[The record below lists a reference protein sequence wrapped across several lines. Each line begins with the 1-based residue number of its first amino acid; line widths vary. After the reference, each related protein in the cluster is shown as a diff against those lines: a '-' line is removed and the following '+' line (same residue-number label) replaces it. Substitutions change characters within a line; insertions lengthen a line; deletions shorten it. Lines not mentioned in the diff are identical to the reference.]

1 MVQKK
6 NNYLKSIIRFLIQIG
21 VVAALL
27 MGFSIFHGG
36 MYLIGVPKA
45 EKVQYVTVS
54 YPEVTDGE
62 KKITDWEQIRLAVQL
77 TGFLRYSLLEEADR
91 GESPMITITY
101 YRENQPAITVSA
113 NRNTVW
119 WKGIPCD
126 PGSGYV
132 CKSGGGN
139 FFSGRPAGIM
149 REINEALWRM
159 RFI

>member
-6 NNYLKSIIRFLIQIG
+6 NNYLKSIIRFLIQVG
-21 VVAALL
+21 VAAALL

-45 EKVQYVTVS
+45 DEVQYVTVS

-62 KKITDWEQIRLAVQL
+62 KTITDREQIRLAVQL

-119 WKGIPCD
+119 WKGKSHVIRD
-126 PGSGYV
+126 PDMFVNLAEGI
-132 CKSGGGN
+132 
-139 FFSGRPAGIM
+139 FFLEDLPES
-149 REINEALWRM
+149 
-159 RFI
+159 

>member
-91 GESPMITITY
+91 GERPMITITY

-119 WKGIPCD
+119 WKVKSHVIRDPDMFVNLAEGI
-126 PGSGYV
+126 
-132 CKSGGGN
+132 
-139 FFSGRPAGIM
+139 FFLEDLPES
-149 REINEALWRM
+149 
-159 RFI
+159 